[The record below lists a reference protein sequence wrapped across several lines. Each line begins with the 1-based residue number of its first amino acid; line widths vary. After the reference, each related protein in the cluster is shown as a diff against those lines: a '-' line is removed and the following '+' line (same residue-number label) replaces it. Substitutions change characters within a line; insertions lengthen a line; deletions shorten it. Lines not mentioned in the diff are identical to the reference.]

1 MVDMRRFRPSIVKM
15 MFFGLIFF
23 ISCGR
28 DISRDLLSDIE
39 SYIDSRPDSALAAI
53 RQIDTTALHGRA
65 VKAKYSLLHAIAL
78 ATTSS
83 CSPFR
88 QVNDIRENSI
98 FNRFYSTFHARFSP
112 FWDLDY

>member
-1 MVDMRRFRPSIVKM
+1 MKSSRHIPAFTALLVFAIFYCSCNSTQSRR
-15 MFFGLIFF
+15 
-23 ISCGR
+23 
-28 DISRDLLSDIE
+28 LSVIE

-53 RQIDTTALHGRA
+53 RQIDTAALRGRA

-88 QVNDIRENSI
+88 QVNDIRENST

>member
-1 MVDMRRFRPSIVKM
+1 MNAMKNTIILAAVAALF
-15 MFFGLIFF
+15 LLA
-23 ISCGR
+23 SCGR
-28 DISRDLLSDIE
+28 ADITSRLSDIE

>member
-1 MVDMRRFRPSIVKM
+1 MNAMRNTIILAAVAALF
-15 MFFGLIFF
+15 LLA
-23 ISCGR
+23 SCGR
-28 DISRDLLSDIE
+28 ADITSRLSDIE

-53 RQIDTTALHGRA
+53 RQIDTTALHG
-65 VKAKYSLLHAIAL
+65 IAL

-88 QVNDIRENSI
+88 QVNDIRENST